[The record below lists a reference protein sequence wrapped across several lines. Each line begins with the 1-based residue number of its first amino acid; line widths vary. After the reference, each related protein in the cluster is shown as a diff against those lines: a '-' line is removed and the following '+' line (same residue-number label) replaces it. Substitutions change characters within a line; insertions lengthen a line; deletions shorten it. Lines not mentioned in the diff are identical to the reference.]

1 VIRGFHHCALICLA
15 LTLSG
20 TPVWADQS
28 VSEAE
33 QRLFLDAHLANV
45 AAPVTLNYLYTK
57 SGSLEA
63 PVSADEVHVSLSTAE
78 GGKQAHV
85 DYLTG
90 SRAMSLPD
98 LQGVIANP
106 VILYFL
112 EQDVR
117 EMQRLSSGKSA
128 YFRKRVRLALAEGAQ
143 MRPVNVRLDGR
154 TVDAVEIT
162 VRPYDQDPLQ
172 RRFAAYADKTYSF
185 TLSPEVPGMVYEMQ
199 TTMYDPKARAAG
211 NEPPPALIQET
222 LPFSGTRK

>member
-1 VIRGFHHCALICLA
+1 
-15 LTLSG
+15 
-20 TPVWADQS
+20 
-28 VSEAE
+28 
-33 QRLFLDAHLANV
+33 
-45 AAPVTLNYLYTK
+45 LNYLYTK

-63 PVSADEVHVSLSTAE
+63 PVAADEVHVSLSTAE

-98 LQGVIANP
+98 LQGVVANP

-128 YFRKRVRLALAEGAQ
+128 YFRKRVRLALAESAQ
-143 MRPVNVRLDGR
+143 VRPVNVQLNGR

-185 TLSPEVPGMVYEMQ
+185 TLSPEVPGMVYSMR
-199 TTMYDPKARAAG
+199 TTMLDPKARAAG
-211 NEPPPALIQET
+211 TEPPATLIEET
-222 LPFSGTRK
+222 LIFSGTGK

>member
-1 VIRGFHHCALICLA
+1 MLWGIPGR
-15 LTLSG
+15 
-20 TPVWADQS
+20 ADES
-28 VSEAE
+28 LSEAE

-45 AAPVTLNYLYTK
+45 TTPAALNYRYTK

-63 PVSADEVHVSLSTAE
+63 PVAADEVHVNLTAAE

-90 SRAMSLPD
+90 VRAMSLPD
-98 LQGVIANP
+98 LQGVTANP

-128 YFRKRVRLALAEGAQ
+128 YFRKRVRLALAESAQ
-143 MRPVNVRLDGR
+143 VRPVSVQFDGR
-154 TVDAVEIT
+154 AIDAVEIT
-162 VRPYDQDPLQ
+162 IRPYDQDPMQ

-185 TLSPEVPGMVYEMQ
+185 TLSPEVPGMVYEMR
-199 TTMYDPKARAAG
+199 TTMFDPKARAAG
-211 NEPPPALIQET
+211 KEAPPALIEET
-222 LPFSGTRK
+222 LTFSGTGR